1 MPALD
6 RTGELIPAIG
16 YIRVS
21 MAREEMISPE
31 LQESAIKTWAKQNRR
46 TIVKWVVDLDATG
59 RNFKRK
65 IMKAISYI
73 EDGTAKEIAV
83 WKYSRFGR
91 NRHGNAVNLERVER
105 VGGQLESAT
114 EQVDARTAVGRFQRG
129 MLFEVAAFESDR
141 AGEQWKETHEWRR
154 SNGLPSAGKPRF
166 GYTWYPRKIYH
177 PDGSVTL
184 QQERYEPIPEAA
196 PVIAEL
202 YRRYIAGDGGFDA
215 LARDLNAAGFTTV
228 RGYRWWGESL
238 RWFMDSGFAAGYL
251 RVHSKDCRCEPY
263 LAACP
268 NHELVKPD
276 PQPGA
281 QPAIPPIIDAETWA
295 AYKAKRE
302 LIRTVPPRARKAVMP
317 LSGLSR
323 CALCG
328 GTAPRAIVKPYVYL
342 HCANRHK
349 RGPSAC
355 KGTRINYELA
365 EKLLLEWLQRIAAEI
380 HAASQG
386 MAPPATHAL
395 APKSQTARI
404 DELAH
409 QRDALERAVKK
420 HMRVYALSEDDDPD
434 GTLAKEYQ
442 ETLRELRSEKV
453 AVEEELGR
461 LESERAATQE
471 HADARETAVSVAA
484 GLLEEWDSLGP
495 EEINVLLRR
504 IVRCVKIGPDRT
516 LEPVPVWA

>member
-1 MPALD
+1 MPTLD
-6 RTGELIPAIG
+6 PAGELIPAIG

-31 LQESAIKTWAKQNRR
+31 LQESAIKTWARQNRR

-65 IMKAISYI
+65 IMKAISYV

-184 QQERYEPIPEAA
+184 QQEHYEPIPEAA
-196 PVIAEL
+196 AAIVEV
-202 YRRYIAGDGGFDA
+202 YRRYNAGDGGFDA

-238 RWFMDSGFAAGYL
+238 RGFMDSGFAAGYL
-251 RVHSKDCRCEPY
+251 RVHSKDCHCEPY
-263 LAACP
+263 LGGCP
-268 NHELVKPD
+268 NHELVKPV
-276 PQPGA
+276 PKPGVK
-281 QPAIPPIIDAETWA
+281 PAIPPIIDAETWA
-295 AYKAKRE
+295 AYTAKRE
-302 LIRTVPPRARKAVMP
+302 LVRTTPPRARKAVMP

-323 CALCG
+323 CGLCG
-328 GTAPRAIVKPYVYL
+328 GTAPRAIVKPYAYL
-342 HCANRHK
+342 QCANRHK
-349 RGPSAC
+349 RGRSAC
-355 KGTRINYELA
+355 EGTRINYELA
-365 EKLLLEWLQRIAAEI
+365 EKLLLEWLQKIATEI
-380 HAASQG
+380 HAASYG
-386 MAPPATHAL
+386 VTLPATRAL
-395 APKSQTARI
+395 APTGQLGRI
-404 DELAH
+404 DELVR
-409 QRDALERAVKK
+409 QRDVLERAVKK
-420 HMRVYALSEDDDPD
+420 HMRVYALSDDEDSD

-442 ETLRELRSEKV
+442 ETLSELRSEK
-453 AVEEELGR
+453 ATVETELGR
-461 LESERAATQE
+461 LELEQSAKQGQ
-471 HADARETAVSVAA
+471 ADARETAVSVAA
-484 GLLEEWDSLGP
+484 GLLEEWDSLGA

-504 IVRCVKIGPDRT
+504 VVRCVKIGPDRT
-516 LEPVPVWA
+516 LEPVPAWE